1 VAIVQVQRRWPGSE
15 HVQVCA
21 LISSLGIIAC
31 APSRPDFERAY
42 VRTYVRACVR
52 AGGRA
57 GVRACVHFCPAPFCE
72 ASSAGLLSCRTLSLH
87 RCIYC
92 VASRRAAFL
101 LRRQEVD
108 SSHCLLGVL
117 PSRLVHLSDPTT
129 TGFAPSAST
138 SERAC
143 SRKEQISEW
152 GLIVIRQ
159 APHATCSPRTITHDP
174 NITHGPTLT
183 PNYDGVWSPRHVH
196 T

>member
-1 VAIVQVQRRWPGSE
+1 
-15 HVQVCA
+15 
-21 LISSLGIIAC
+21 
-31 APSRPDFERAY
+31 
-42 VRTYVRACVR
+42 
-52 AGGRA
+52 
-57 GVRACVHFCPAPFCE
+57 VHFFPAPLCE

-92 VASRRAAFL
+92 VAPSQRCIYYVASRRAAFFCTVAPLYL
-101 LRRQEVD
+101 LCCVTTCCFLLHRQEVD

-143 SRKEQISEW
+143 SRKERILEW